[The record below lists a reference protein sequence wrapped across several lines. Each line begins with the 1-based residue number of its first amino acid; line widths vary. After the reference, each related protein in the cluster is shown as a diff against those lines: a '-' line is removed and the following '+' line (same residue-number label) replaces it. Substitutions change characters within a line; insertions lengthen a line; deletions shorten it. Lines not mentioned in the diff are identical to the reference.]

1 MHPEANAKADHR
13 AITRLT
19 KMRVVISISTQDGS
33 AALDENS
40 FWRGRILCRELKR
53 SMQPQKKWTRPI
65 SALIGAWIRSRQKL
79 PYSSSDKASAEEQ
92 KR

>member
-53 SMQPQKKWTRPI
+53 SMQPQKKMDTADFSLDRRVDP
-65 SALIGAWIRSRQKL
+65 LE
-79 PYSSSDKASAEEQ
+79 AEIAVLKQ
-92 KR
+92 R